1 MFTTRVRFSRR
12 LKNARFAERTGR
24 NALPGAETI
33 TTVVE
38 DQFAAL
44 EQRLQQAIQDECPAA
59 PSSQRAEKTNA
70 ERKHLEEQWRQIEQ
84 TLASVVEEV
93 REIER
98 RRQQSLRELRQ
109 VAVELAIAIASRILH
124 ERIGQDEF
132 GIEQVIDNALNQ
144 LDFESPLSV
153 TLHPKDLD
161 LLACRTKG
169 KPPPWAQHPELRL
182 VPDSTLTRGSCRIEG
197 PKHEVLTDSNV
208 VLTEVRQFLLDHLAD
223 ARTERR

>member
-1 MFTTRVRFSRR
+1 MFTARVRFSRR
-12 LKNARFAERTGR
+12 LKDARFTEPTGDDASSAGEAMR
-24 NALPGAETI
+24 
-33 TTVVE
+33 TVVE

-44 EQRLQQAIQDECPAA
+44 EQSIQQALQDECPET
-59 PSSQRAEKTNA
+59 PGPRRAEETSA
-70 ERKHLEEQWRQIEQ
+70 DRKHAEGQWRQIEQ
-84 TLASVVEEV
+84 TLAAVVEEV

-98 RRQQSLRELRQ
+98 RRQQSLHELRQ

-124 ERIGQDEF
+124 ERIGKDEYPV
-132 GIEQVIDNALNQ
+132 EQLIDNALNQ

-153 TLHPKDLD
+153 ALHPKDLE
-161 LLACRTKG
+161 LLACRMKG
-169 KPPPWAQHPELRL
+169 KPPPWAQHSELRL

-208 VLTEVRQFLLDHLAD
+208 LLTEIRQFLLDHLAD